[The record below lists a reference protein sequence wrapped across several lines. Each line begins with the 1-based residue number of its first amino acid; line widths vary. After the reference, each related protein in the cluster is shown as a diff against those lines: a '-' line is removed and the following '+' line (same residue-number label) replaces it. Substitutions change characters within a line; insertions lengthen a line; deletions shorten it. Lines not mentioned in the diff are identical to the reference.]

1 MYSLLAMMAFLR
13 ADNRFQSVIYRL
25 GGEKHQRFISVYLA
39 WKKLVGELLAERSH
53 PVKLDNNVLF
63 VGVQNSAWMQEL
75 ILLKTDILK
84 NYKSQFGEDLQ
95 DIVFT
100 IRTGHRRRK

>member
-1 MYSLLAMMAFLR
+1 MMAFLR
-13 ADNRFQSVIYRL
+13 ADNIFQDVIYRL
-25 GGEKHQRFISVYLA
+25 GGERHERFIRVFLA

-53 PVKLDNNVLF
+53 PVKLQNNVLF

-75 ILLKTDILK
+75 ILLKADILDK
-84 NYKSQFGEDLQ
+84 YKSQFGEDLQ

-100 IRTGHRRRK
+100 IRTGRKRKR

>member
-1 MYSLLAMMAFLR
+1 MKDFLR

-25 GGEKHQRFISVYLA
+25 GGERHQRFIRVYLA
-39 WKKLVGELLAERSH
+39 WKQLVGDLLSERSH
-53 PVKLDNNVLF
+53 PVKLDNDVLF

-75 ILLKTDILK
+75 ILLKADIIK

-95 DIVFT
+95 DIIFT
-100 IRTGHRRRK
+100 IRTGRKRKT

>member
-1 MYSLLAMMAFLR
+1 MMDFLR

-25 GGEKHQRFISVYLA
+25 GGERHQRFIRVFMA
-39 WKKLVGELLAERSH
+39 WKQLVGDLLSERSH
-53 PVKLDNNVLF
+53 PVKLDNDVLF

-75 ILLKTDILK
+75 IFLKADIIK

-95 DIVFT
+95 DIIFT
-100 IRTGHRRRK
+100 IRTGRKRKK

>member
-1 MYSLLAMMAFLR
+1 MMALSR

-25 GGEKHQRFISVYLA
+25 GGERHQRFIRVYLA
-39 WKKLVGELLAERSH
+39 WKHLVGELLSERSH

-75 ILLKTDILK
+75 ILLKADIIK

-95 DIVFT
+95 DIIFT
-100 IRTGHRRRK
+100 IRTGRKRKR

>member
-1 MYSLLAMMAFLR
+1 MMSFLR

-25 GGEKHQRFISVYLA
+25 GGDRYERFIRIFLA
-39 WKKLVGELLAERSH
+39 WKRLVGELLAERSH
-53 PVKLDNNVLF
+53 PIKLENNVLF

-84 NYKSQFGEDLQ
+84 NYKNQFGEDLQ
-95 DIVFT
+95 DIIF
-100 IRTGHRRRK
+100 IIKAGRKTKK

>member
-1 MYSLLAMMAFLR
+1 MMALSR

-25 GGEKHQRFISVYLA
+25 GGERHQRFIRVYLA
-39 WKKLVGELLAERSH
+39 WKQLVGDLLSERSH
-53 PVKLDNNVLF
+53 PVKLDNDVLF

-75 ILLKTDILK
+75 ILLKADIIK

-95 DIVFT
+95 DIIFT
-100 IRTGHRRRK
+100 IRTGRKRKT